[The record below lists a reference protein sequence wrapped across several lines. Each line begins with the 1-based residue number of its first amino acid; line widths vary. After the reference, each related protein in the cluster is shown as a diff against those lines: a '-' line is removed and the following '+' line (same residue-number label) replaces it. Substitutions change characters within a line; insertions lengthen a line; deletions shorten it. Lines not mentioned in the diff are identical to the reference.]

1 MRIKDKLILA
11 SFFFGKAVKVLRIQL
26 AFARGSLLAKLQLA
40 LNGCHYGR
48 SLRAC
53 GKVYFRFGSIGCLHL
68 GDHVTLTARYL
79 TNPVG
84 GMPVMLECIG
94 DARIEIGDH
103 SGLSSTLV
111 SARRSVSIGR
121 YVSIG
126 GNVRIFDHDFHSLDW
141 TKRRPGGGDAKH
153 VHSSAVVI
161 EDDVFIGTGVII
173 LKGVHIGARSIVAAG
188 SVVTAGIIPPDSLV
202 AGNPARVIRTMQL
215 SDRAHVPAY

>member
-1 MRIKDKLILA
+1 MCIKDKLIRA
-11 SFFFGKAVKVLRIQL
+11 SFLFGKAIKVLRIQL
-26 AFARGSLLAKLQLA
+26 AFAWGSFLVKLQLA

-53 GKVYFRFGSIGCLHL
+53 GKVCFRIGNIGCIHL
-68 GDHVTLTARYL
+68 GEHVTLTARFL

-84 GMPVMLECIG
+84 AMPVMLECIG
-94 DARIEIGDH
+94 EGRIEIGDY

-121 YVSIG
+121 HVKIG
-126 GNVRIFDHDFHSLDW
+126 GNVRIFDHDFHALDW
-141 TKRRPGGGDAKH
+141 KKRRPGGEDAEH

-161 EDDVFIGTGVII
+161 EDDVFIGTGAII

-188 SVVTAGIIPPDSLV
+188 SVVTAGTIPPDSLV
-202 AGNPARVIRTMQL
+202 AGNPARVRRTIE
-215 SDRAHVPAY
+215 SSNRTHVTAN